1 MYQNS
6 LKYFNGKNY
15 NVSTY
20 VNGVCIKH
28 QNNTV
33 YILPIKEFGVLKY
46 LVKVFKNGNEI
57 NTFIHSNYE
66 TLFTTVKN
74 KITTL

>member
-15 NVSTY
+15 NVSAY
-20 VNGVCIKH
+20 VNGVRIKN
-28 QNNTV
+28 QNCTA
-33 YILPIKEFGVLKY
+33 YILPMQEFGVLKY
-46 LVKVFKNGNEI
+46 LVKVFKNGDEI
-57 NTFIHSNYE
+57 NTFMHSNYE
-66 TLFTTVKN
+66 TLFTTVEN

>member
-15 NVSTY
+15 SVSAY
-20 VNGVCIKH
+20 VNGVCVKH

-66 TLFTTVKN
+66 TLFTTVEN

>member
-1 MYQNS
+1 MYLNT
-6 LKYFNGKNY
+6 LKYFNSKNY
-15 NVSTY
+15 TVSNY

-28 QNNTV
+28 QNYTV

-46 LVKVFKNGNEI
+46 FVKVFKNGNEI
-57 NTFIHSNYE
+57 NTFMHSNYK